1 MNIREDIKK
10 YNSTI
15 FLILANFIPIIGVI
29 FFNFNIAQILILYWF
44 ETLIIG
50 FFTILKIF
58 YLPNEKSISKFISSF
73 SFLFRFGLSILF
85 YLIFIIAMISVTGYY
100 SGPINIFEIFK
111 ITFSIFFNGSYLE
124 NLLSII
130 SLLSLFISHAFSFYL
145 NFIRLEEDKLSN
157 LRMLENLPFSRIF
170 QLHLSIVFG
179 GFILIML
186 KILKAG
192 SISLIGVLLLLI
204 LFKTYEDLNAH
215 INERI
220 KINSLKK

>member
-1 MNIREDIKK
+1 
-10 YNSTI
+10 
-15 FLILANFIPIIGVI
+15 
-29 FFNFNIAQILILYWF
+29 
-44 ETLIIG
+44 
-50 FFTILKIF
+50 
-58 YLPNEKSISKFISSF
+58 
-73 SFLFRFGLSILF
+73 
-85 YLIFIIAMISVTGYY
+85 
-100 SGPINIFEIFK
+100 
-111 ITFSIFFNGSYLE
+111 
-124 NLLSII
+124 
-130 SLLSLFISHAFSFYL
+130 
-145 NFIRLEEDKLSN
+145 
-157 LRMLENLPFSRIF
+157 MLENLPFSRIF